1 MLNFFNKHIF
11 LDFEVFHTLTESMIM
26 FCDNPYVS
34 YKRQQEQYIENITLS
49 NLLKRPEQFI
59 FMNINQLKSFIKEW
73 YRHTDLMV
81 QIDIDKWIED
91 YYYCIK
97 MMSDIEGDSLDYTS
111 FNSIFRPRQKWF
123 IDNINIKDMTYEP
136 SPIIIDKPTEPELS
150 WLIDDVLYCK
160 KMGIPSQYENKFIQ
174 NVEINNYKCMEYI
187 NKANRFGINY
197 INFKPY
203 NNCKQMED
211 LCYLYFPLSGESI
224 ISNYIH
230 IKKCL
235 EKYLEK

>member
-26 FCDNPYVS
+26 FCENPYVS
-34 YKRQQEQYIENITLS
+34 YKRQEEKYLETISLNDFL
-49 NLLKRPEQFI
+49 NRPEQFV
-59 FMNINQLKSFIKEW
+59 FMNFNQLKSFIKEW
-73 YRHTDLMV
+73 YKHTDLMV
-81 QIDIDKWIED
+81 KINIDKWIKD
-91 YYYCIK
+91 YYDCIK
-97 MMSDIEGDSLDYTS
+97 IMSDIEGDNLDYTS
-111 FNSIFRPRQKWF
+111 FNSIFRPRQKWI
-123 IDNINIKDMTYEP
+123 IDNLDINDDSLP
-136 SPIIIDKPTEPELS
+136 SPIIIDKIIEPELS

-160 KMGIPSQYENKFIQ
+160 KLGIPSIYENKFNQ
-174 NVEINNYKCMEYI
+174 NIEINNYKCMEYI

-203 NNCKQMED
+203 NNCNSLED

-235 EKYLEK
+235 EQYLEK